1 MTWWWRLR
9 SLCAYLRD
17 IARTPRV
24 LVLRLLRVPCAE
36 FGGLT
41 RDGRERWCLKNFGH
55 SDSCAYDI
63 CVEQPMRL
71 WRRRAKGWDS

>member
-17 IARTPRV
+17 TARTPRV

-63 CVEQPMRL
+63 CVEQPL
-71 WRRRAKGWDS
+71 HLERRRAKGWDS